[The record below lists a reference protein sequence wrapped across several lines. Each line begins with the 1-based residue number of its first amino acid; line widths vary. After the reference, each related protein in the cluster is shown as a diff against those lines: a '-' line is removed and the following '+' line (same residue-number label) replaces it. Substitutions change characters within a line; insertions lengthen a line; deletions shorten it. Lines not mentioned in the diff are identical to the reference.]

1 MNSGNSKTSD
11 SHGILLNLSNKTKLE
26 GNRKYIALSNL
37 CIYQEK
43 YKKSHTK
50 IINLKYQLHHGMK
63 SLNYLTDCI
72 LYQIFKII
80 LNISYKKRETV
91 TDNLSLIIYV
101 NKIEIVLRLK

>member
-43 YKKSHTK
+43 YKRSHTK
-50 IINLKYQLHHGMK
+50 IINLKHQLH
-63 SLNYLTDCI
+63 
-72 LYQIFKII
+72 QIFKII

-91 TDNLSLIIYV
+91 TDNPSVIIYV